1 MGRYVLRRFLF
12 AVVTLLSATAIVFG
26 LSRMAGDPLMLY
38 AKPGGYGMTEE
49 RRADLMKKLGLDKP
63 LVVQYG
69 VWIGRV
75 LQGDLGQTIVAEN
88 KVADLIVQ
96 RISPTLQLGIAGF
109 IFAIALGVPFGIVSA
124 VRRGSMWDYVGRTIA
139 LVGQAAPIFWLA
151 LMAILLFSVHL
162 RWLPVG
168 TAGPDDIPY
177 WSLGKLK
184 YLVMPAILLGWGPAA
199 AILRLTRSSMLEVLD
214 SEYIK
219 LARAKGVNSKK
230 VIWKHAFRNA
240 ILQPLTVAALTLAG
254 FITGAVVIERIFAWP
269 GIGQLTMDAVWNN
282 EFPTLT
288 ATVLFLTA
296 IYVVLNLVADIA
308 YSLLNPIIRIK

>member
-1 MGRYVLRRFLF
+1 MGRYLLRRFLF

-49 RRADLMKKLGLDKP
+49 RRADLIKKLGLDKP

-69 VWIGRV
+69 VWLGRV
-75 LQGDLGQTIVAEN
+75 LKGDLGQTIVAEN

-96 RISPTLQLGIAGF
+96 RISPTLQLGLAGF

-124 VRRGSMWDYVGRTIA
+124 VRRGSMWDYVGRTVA
-139 LVGQAAPIFWLA
+139 LVGQAAPIFWIA
-151 LMAILLFSVHL
+151 LMAILLFAVQL
-162 RWLPVG
+162 RWLPVC

-177 WSLGKLK
+177 WSWGKLK
-184 YLVMPAILLGWGPAA
+184 YLLMPAILLGWGPAA

-219 LARAKGVNSKK
+219 LARAKGVNSQK

-269 GIGQLTMDAVWNN
+269 GIGQLTMDAVWSN

-288 ATVLFLTA
+288 ATVLLLTA
-296 IYVVLNLVADIA
+296 IYVVMNLVADIA
-308 YSLLNPIIRIK
+308 YVMLNPIIRFK